1 MMNGRR
7 QATRV
12 FLEN

>member
-7 QATRV
+7 QTTRV
-12 FLEN
+12 FLEY

>member
-7 QATRV
+7 QTTRV